1 MPWEP
6 KPRMEET
13 MNDTA
18 LQSIGSPEVECQYW
32 QAADGEPL
40 N

>member
-13 MNDTA
+13 VNDTA
-18 LQSIGSPEVECQYW
+18 LDAIGSPEVECQYW